1 MLDRR
6 VEVLFP
12 SEVYEQLVEVA
23 QRRRSSVGQLI
34 RDAVTERFLA
44 PDLKSRR
51 EAADRILASNDDLG
65 DWPLIKELIE
75 SRYDD

>member
-34 RDAVTERFLA
+34 RDAVTERFLT

-65 DWPLIKELIE
+65 DWPQIKELIE